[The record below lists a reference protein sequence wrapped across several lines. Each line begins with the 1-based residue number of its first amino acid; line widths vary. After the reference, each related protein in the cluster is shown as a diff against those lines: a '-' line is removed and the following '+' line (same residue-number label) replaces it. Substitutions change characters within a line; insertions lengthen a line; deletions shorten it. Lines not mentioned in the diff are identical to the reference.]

1 MNIFSWFKKKPATTG
16 TKIPFYPNPSGKII
30 AAKVISISKHPN
42 AGRLQVVEVFD
53 GAQNISPV
61 VCGAFNFKE
70 GDIVVL
76 AQPGA
81 KISQNIHSDTGE
93 EFILEKAKIRGVE
106 SQGMLCAEYELG
118 LSQEKGHGIMILDS
132 NIAPGT
138 ILG

>member
-1 MNIFSWFKKKPATTG
+1 MKIFSWFKKSKTDTG
-16 TKIPFYPNPSGKII
+16 PTIPFYSNPSGKII
-30 AAKVISISKHPN
+30 AAKVVSINKHPN
-42 AGRLQVVEVFD
+42 ADRLQIVEVFD
-53 GAQNISPV
+53 GSENIAPV
-61 VCGAFNFKE
+61 VCGAFNFKV

-81 KISQNIHSDTGE
+81 KISQNIHSDKGE

-118 LSQEKGHGIMILDS
+118 LSQERGTGIMILPS

-138 ILG
+138 VLG